1 MIGYL
6 EGTVVFRGER
16 HIVLNVQGVGYTIF
30 LAAPTLKQVPSEG
43 VAKLWTHLAVK
54 ENALELYG
62 FLYPAER
69 EFFESLISISGI
81 GPKSALGV
89 MSLAPVDALKRAI
102 ASSDTSYLT
111 KVSGIGKKIAEKIVL
126 EIKDKMGFG
135 KIAYVEG
142 GAMQDDADVMEA
154 LISLGYSQKE
164 AREMVQ
170 NIPATVKGRDNRLKE
185 ALKTRG
191 T

>member
-6 EGTVVFRGER
+6 EGNIVFRGEK

-30 LAAPTLKQVPSEG
+30 LSAPTQKQIPHEG
-43 VAKLWTHLAVK
+43 AVKLWTHLAVK

-89 MSLAPVDALKRAI
+89 MSLAPVDTLKRAI
-102 ASSDTSYLT
+102 GSGDTSYLT
-111 KVSGIGKKIAEKIVL
+111 KVSGIGRKTAEKIVL
-126 EIKDKMGFG
+126 ELKDKMGFG
-135 KIAYVEG
+135 KISYAESG
-142 GAMQDDADVMEA
+142 PMQDDADVMEA

-164 AREMVQ
+164 SREMVQ
-170 NIPATVKGRDNRLKE
+170 NIPATVIGRDQRLKE
-185 ALKTRG
+185 ALKKN
-191 T
+191 